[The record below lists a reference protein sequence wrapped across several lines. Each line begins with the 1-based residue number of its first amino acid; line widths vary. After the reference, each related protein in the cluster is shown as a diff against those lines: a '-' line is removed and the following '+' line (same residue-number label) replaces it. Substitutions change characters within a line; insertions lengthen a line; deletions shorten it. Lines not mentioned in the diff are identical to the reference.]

1 MPAMS
6 SRVDPDY
13 SAVIKRV
20 EKRIERQF
28 SHQVE
33 FLKDL
38 VKAKSANPYTPEES
52 PKDQPIEKKVAKL
65 LYDKLKELKLA
76 PRRMGVSPER
86 SNIICYMGPDRFRKS
101 LMLNGH
107 MDTIVPAEGWTKN
120 PFQPE
125 ISGGKMYGL
134 GVLDMKASLSGYI
147 SAVSALLSE
156 KVKLDGR
163 LVLAFVVDE
172 EAGAS
177 SAYGTEFLMK
187 KGVLAKAGIIGE
199 PGTQKVAIGHR
210 GGYRFRITTKGEAVH
225 TGISAWERK
234 EKGRNA
240 ILDMARVT
248 VALQEMELPYKPA
261 RAFPGRVPV
270 FTFPTKITG
279 GKAINMVPDVCTA
292 EGDVRLMPGN
302 SNQQVRLWIEDC
314 LKTHCPDIVYDIE
327 DLVYVPSVE
336 IAKTEEIV
344 ERLVH
349 NAIEVL
355 GRKPKIAGAGPWN
368 DAWMMVTRD
377 IPTIAGFGPDGDNA
391 HAADEYVDLQSLKA
405 VTKIYARTI
414 IEYLGVHGR

>member
-1 MPAMS
+1 MS

-13 SAVIKRV
+13 SGVIRRV
-20 EKRIERQF
+20 EKRIEKQF
-28 SHQVE
+28 SLQVE
-33 FLKDL
+33 FLKGL
-38 VKAKSANPYTPEES
+38 VRAKSANPYTPEES
-52 PKDQPIEKKVAKL
+52 PKDKPVEKKVAKL
-65 LYDKLKELKLA
+65 LYDKLKQMKLS
-76 PRRMGVSPER
+76 PRRLGVSPER
-86 SNIICYMGPDRFRKS
+86 PNVVCYLGPARFRKS
-101 LMLNGH
+101 LILNGH
-107 MDTIVPAEGWTKN
+107 MDTVLPTDGWTKD
-120 PFQPE
+120 PYRPE
-125 ISGGKMYGL
+125 ISDGKMFGV
-134 GVLDMKASLSGYI
+134 GVLDMKASLSAFLYAI
-147 SAVSALLSE
+147 SALLSE
-156 KVKLDGR
+156 KVKLEGR
-163 LVLAFVVDE
+163 LILAFVVDE

-177 SAYGTEFLMK
+177 SAYGTGYLLK

-225 TGISAWERK
+225 TGFSIWERK

-240 ILDMARVT
+240 VLDMARVA

-279 GKAINMVPDVCTA
+279 GKAINMVPDLCTA

-302 SNQQVRLWIEDC
+302 SDRQVRLWIEDC
-314 LKTHCPDIVYDIE
+314 LKTHCPDVVYEIE

-344 ERLVH
+344 ERLVR
-349 NAIEVL
+349 NATAVL

-377 IPTIAGFGPDGDNA
+377 IPTVAGFGPDGENA
-391 HAADEYVDLQSLKA
+391 HAADEYVTLQSLKA
-405 VTKIYARTI
+405 VTKIYARTV
-414 IEYLGVHGR
+414 IEYLGVQKR

>member
-1 MPAMS
+1 MS

-13 SAVIKRV
+13 SGVIKRV
-20 EKRIERQF
+20 EKRIEKQF
-28 SHQVE
+28 ALQVE
-33 FLKDL
+33 FLEDL
-38 VKAKSANPYTPEES
+38 VRAKSANPYTPEES
-52 PKDQPIEKKVAKL
+52 PKDKPIEKKVAKL
-65 LYDKLKELKLA
+65 IYDKLKQLNLA
-76 PRRMGVSPER
+76 PRRMGISLER
-86 SNIICYMGPDRFRKS
+86 PNIICYFGPDRFRKS
-101 LMLNGH
+101 LILNGH
-107 MDTIVPAEGWTKN
+107 MDTVVPAEGWSRDPYK
-120 PFQPE
+120 PE
-125 ISGGKMYGL
+125 LVGGKIYGL
-134 GVLDMKASLSGYI
+134 GILDMKASLSAFIY
-147 SAVSALLSE
+147 AVSALVSE
-156 KVKLDGR
+156 KIRLDGR
-163 LVLAFVVDE
+163 LLLMFVVDE

-177 SAYGTEFLMK
+177 SAYGTEYLLK
-187 KGVLAKAGIIGE
+187 KGITAKAGIIGK
-199 PGTQKVAIGHR
+199 PGTAKIAIGHR
-210 GGYRFRITTKGEAVH
+210 GGYRFKITTRGEAVH
-225 TGISAWERK
+225 TGVSAWERK

-240 ILDMARVT
+240 ILDMARVA

-279 GKAINMVPDVCTA
+279 GKAINMVPDICTA

-314 LKTHCPDIVYDIE
+314 LKTHCPDIVYDVE

-344 ERLVH
+344 ERLVKS
-349 NAIEVL
+349 ATEAL

-391 HAADEYVDLQSLKA
+391 HAADEYVELASLKT

-414 IEYLGVHGR
+414 IEYLGVQRGRA